1 VIDDIF
7 SGVRVIE
14 LAQYVFVPGA
24 GVLLADKGAE
34 VIHVETV
41 GTGDPYRTLKVG
53 DGREIGD
60 INLAMEQNNR
70 GKKSIALDLK
80 NPAGREAFAA
90 LLKTADVFL
99 TSLRPKALDALG
111 LDIESVKAINPKL
124 IYARGNG
131 YGFKGADA
139 NRAGFDASAFWARG
153 GVGYAM
159 TPPGQALTPARPA
172 FGDHSGSVGLA
183 YGVAA
188 ALFKRA
194 MTGEAVVVDTSLLST
209 AAWMLSSDI
218 TYSQVDNYQVHNT
231 NKFRFPLMSAYNTK
245 DNRQLQL
252 MLLDPQPYWPGL
264 CKMIGREDLIA
275 DPRFADNPSRMNN
288 GQALVEAIAAEIIK
302 QDWAHW
308 EPIFNAW
315 DAPWELIC
323 SIHDVAKDPQALEN
337 GMCFTLDVDGT
348 PIQVVAGPAAF
359 NGEPGPLNPQPSAKL
374 GAHTDELLR
383 SAGYTDA
390 AIADLKAKRVAQ

>member
-159 TPPGQALTPARPA
+159 TPPGQSLTPARAA

-209 AAWMLSSDI
+209 AAWMLSADI
-218 TYSQVDNYQVHNT
+218 TYSQVDSYQIHNT

-252 MLLDPQPYWPGL
+252 MLLDPKPYWPGL
-264 CKMIGREDLIA
+264 CQMIGREDLIN
-275 DPRFADNPSRMNN
+275 DPRFADNPSRMEN
-288 GQALVEAIAAEIIK
+288 GEALVQAIAAEIVK

-337 GMCFTLDVDGT
+337 GMCFTLDVRGT

-359 NGEPGPLNPQPSAKL
+359 NGEPGPLNPQPSATL
-374 GAHTDELLR
+374 GEHTDELLR